1 MRSRPRFLIEGVFRV
16 LLFRAAASM
25 LSHSSTYQLTPLSIS
40 RCLLFGL
47 VPKQQIVMTTKV
59 ELTTRDFS

>member
-1 MRSRPRFLIEGVFRV
+1 MRM
-16 LLFRAAASM
+16 AASM

-40 RCLLFGL
+40 RCLFGL

-59 ELTTRDFS
+59 ELTTHDFS